1 LFLTWEA
8 LKVPSAVVREIC
20 FHGIQ
25 LAFAKKRTEV
35 KGNFVSTKMK
45 ECIKNIF
52 GELYKIQFL
61 HIFIG
66 LSAGTKEWY

>member
-1 LFLTWEA
+1 VT
-8 LKVPSAVVREIC
+8 LKVPSAVVRENC
-20 FHGIQ
+20 LYGIQ

-35 KGNFVSTKMK
+35 NGIVVSTKMK

-52 GELYKIQFL
+52 GELYKIYFL

-66 LSAGTKEWY
+66 LSAGTQEWY